1 MNLPEKVNLPDK
13 TYTEK
18 ELTRARTTSRVIGW
32 LQGGGVV
39 LGGAILW
46 NLMGWIPV
54 IIGLVAVAWVL
65 LKLMGRPKNEE
76 E

>member
-1 MNLPEKVNLPDK
+1 MNLPEKV
-13 TYTEK
+13 YTQK
-18 ELTRARTTSRVIGW
+18 ELARAKTTSKVVGW

-46 NLMGWIPV
+46 NILGWIPV
-54 IIGLVAVAWVL
+54 AVGVAAVGWVL
-65 LKLMGRPKNEE
+65 YKLMSKPKAQEE

>member
-1 MNLPEKVNLPDK
+1 MNLPEKV
-13 TYTEK
+13 YTEK
-18 ELTRARTTSRVIGW
+18 ELTRAKTTGRVVGW
-32 LQGGGVV
+32 LQGGAVV

-76 E
+76 EE

>member
-1 MNLPEKVNLPDK
+1 MNLPEKV
-13 TYTEK
+13 YTQK
-18 ELTRARTTSRVIGW
+18 ELTRAKTTSKVVGW

-46 NLMGWIPV
+46 SMLGWVP
-54 IIGLVAVAWVL
+54 VAVGVAAVGWVL
-65 LKLMGRPKNEE
+65 YKLMSKPKAQEE